1 MIESWLTRNYYFNP
15 YYIYIRVLKIFSK
28 SFFSIFFWYYISS
41 RFYKISVDE
50 TTSLS
55 ILEYHHLHD
64 FRTKREL
71 NLLDLNPR
79 SYQFIILINYFSSR
93 RNFSSFMRSFKNFSQ
108 NLHRFNHLLLEQAT
122 NAIWYLIID
131 VLCVHSGV
139 ISRLDYQ
146 YDDWCSPQLN
156 LLHIWW
162 LFPILYDFPLNLWIR
177 KWMKE

>member
-1 MIESWLTRNYYFNP
+1 MHSSIVIDSLICRVNWSSHDWQGIITLILI
-15 YYIYIRVLKIFSK
+15 IYIRVLKIFSK

-93 RNFSSFMRSFKNFSQ
+93 RNFNSFMRSFIFFYIIFPKIF
-108 NLHRFNHLLLEQAT
+108 
-122 NAIWYLIID
+122 IDLIIF
-131 VLCVHSGV
+131 
-139 ISRLDYQ
+139 
-146 YDDWCSPQLN
+146 CSN
-156 LLHIWW
+156 
-162 LFPILYDFPLNLWIR
+162 
-177 KWMKE
+177 KWQTRFDI